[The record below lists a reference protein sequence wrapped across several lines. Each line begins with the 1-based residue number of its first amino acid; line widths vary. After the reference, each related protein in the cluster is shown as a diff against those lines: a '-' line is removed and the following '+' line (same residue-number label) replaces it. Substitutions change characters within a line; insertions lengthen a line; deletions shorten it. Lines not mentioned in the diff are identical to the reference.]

1 MKKNTYRNYL
11 LLVVLTTFFISSS
24 TSQTFR
30 NVRPETV
37 GMSSDRLER
46 LTHQL
51 ESYVESKKSSIGMKK
66 MKLDTIAIPTG
77 VKGII
82 KYTDRNASVDS
93 SSILTTFKKG
103 APVHVKASI
112 SYNDLIKYFKLGN
125 KYNFISYGEKIKW
138 VYLKNNNFGLDTIA
152 YKGYEDPP
160 QILEFIKEY
169 VNFDKIYSA
178 ILKKKIKMFYD
189 TMKWGQHVDK
199 GESIE
204 RFF

>member
-1 MKKNTYRNYL
+1 
-11 LLVVLTTFFISSS
+11 
-24 TSQTFR
+24 
-30 NVRPETV
+30 
-37 GMSSDRLER
+37 
-46 LTHQL
+46 
-51 ESYVESKKSSIGMKK
+51 

-82 KYTDRNASVDS
+82 KYTDRNASIDS

-125 KYNFISYGEKIKW
+125 KYNFISNGEKIKW

-169 VNFDKIYSA
+169 VNF
-178 ILKKKIKMFYD
+178 
-189 TMKWGQHVDK
+189 
-199 GESIE
+199 
-204 RFF
+204 